1 MDNQPSEFITL
12 LQSNHDC
19 DSHTGELTFLLGKDL
34 HGYPV
39 YKNLND
45 ISHMVIAGA
54 TGTGKSTLAHAI
66 LLSLINNY
74 SREKLSLILCD
85 SKSIEFT
92 GYNNIQHLII
102 PVASIPDKIQGSILW
117 LHAEINRRFT
127 LISNTGCRTID
138 NYNKNCLSSDASALP
153 HILLVIDDPA
163 YSNFDKV
170 TWDTLRWITCNGH
183 AAGIHLLLITQ
194 APGNKQLADIIKS
207 GIPGRAVFNIFTNDE
222 EKLLLSSAKN
232 EQLSDVGE
240 IIFCDMPSGTK
251 ERIQCYPI
259 SDSDIFTVLSNFKN
273 EEHIPDTP
281 PATSTSLSSEVGGDE
296 LLPVALD
303 IVLETGQAS
312 VSMLQRRLKLG
323 YARSARI
330 IDEMEAKGYIGP
342 FQGSKPRAILIS
354 KEETNTESAVPSIDV
369 PSVDAPFIDELSM
382 TKPSIVT
389 PSIVVPSDPEPKP
402 KEKAMIYCKYCYRM
416 LKEGDKFCSACGKEQ
431 TDSSKSPFRIP
442 PIEVEPEEKE
452 VPIPSIHCPKCGSE
466 DVSLQLRSAGSTST
480 TDYHQFGDYYKIGS
494 RTRTSKQNYKSVAL
508 CQHCGHLW
516 EPDAVEAPPKKSR
529 PFWKRLLLVI
539 VVISLL
545 KSCGSAGDEKT
556 IWAESYTPLSS
567 FEYYIDSD
575 TLHLKKYVGDEK
587 NVFIAPYYE
596 VHGKQMPVISMDGV
610 FAIKNVTSVIV
621 SEGIQEIA
629 NNAFNSCGVEYLY
642 LPSTLSDFDG
652 WNYFH
657 DMKELHFG
665 GTETRWKQ
673 LCKEER
679 SNLDVVEIICNSNI
693 LNILQSNK

>member
-12 LQSNHDC
+12 LQSNNDC
-19 DSHTGELTFLLGKDL
+19 ASSTDELVFLLGKDQQ
-34 HGYPV
+34 GRPV
-39 YKNLND
+39 YKDLND

-66 LLSLINNY
+66 LLSLIKNY
-74 SREKLSLILCD
+74 SREKLALILCD

-102 PVASIPDKIQGSILW
+102 PVASIPEKIQGSILW
-117 LHAEINRRFT
+117 LRAEIDRRFT
-127 LISNTGCRTID
+127 LISNAGCRTID
-138 NYNKNCLSSDASALP
+138 NYNKSSLSSEASALS
-153 HILLVIDDPA
+153 HILLVIDDPV
-163 YSNFDKV
+163 YSTFDKV
-170 TWDTLRWITCNGH
+170 TWDALRCITCNGN

-194 APGNKQLADIIKS
+194 APGIKQLADIIKS
-207 GIPGRAVFNIFTNDE
+207 GIPGRAVFNIFTNEE
-222 EKLLLSSAKN
+222 EKLLLGSAKN
-232 EQLSDVGE
+232 VQLSEVGE
-240 IIFCDMPSGTK
+240 IIFCDMPSGIK

-259 SDSDIFTVLSNFKN
+259 SDSDIFTVLSDFRN
-273 EEHIPDTP
+273 EEHTPDMP
-281 PATSTSLSSEVGGDE
+281 PATSTSLSSEVDGDE

-330 IDEMEAKGYIGP
+330 MDEMEEKGYIGP

-354 KEETNTESAVPSIDV
+354 KEEASADSAVPSID
-369 PSVDAPFIDELSM
+369 ELSM
-382 TKPSIVT
+382 AE
-389 PSIVVPSDPEPKP
+389 PSIVVPYYSESKP
-402 KEKAMIYCKYCYRM
+402 KEKTMIYCKFCYRM

-431 TDSSKSPFRIP
+431 IDSNKSPFKIP
-442 PIEVEPEEKE
+442 PVKVDPEEKE
-452 VPIPSIHCPKCGSE
+452 VSAIRCPKCGCE
-466 DVSLQLRSAGSTST
+466 NVSLQLRSAGSTST
-480 TDYHQFGDYYKIGS
+480 TDYHQFGDYYKTGS

-508 CQHCGHLW
+508 CQRCGHLW
-516 EPDAVEAPPKKSR
+516 EPDAVVTPPKKSR
-529 PFWKRLLLVI
+529 PFWRWILLAI

-556 IWAESYTPLSS
+556 IWAESYTPLSN
-567 FEYYIDSD
+567 FEYYIDNN
-575 TLHLKKYVGDEK
+575 TLHLKQYDGDEK

-610 FAIKNVTSVIV
+610 FAIKNVNSVIV

-629 NNAFNSCGVEYLY
+629 NNSFNSCGIEYLY

-665 GTETRWKQ
+665 GTEARWNQ
-673 LCKEER
+673 LFEGDR
-679 SNLDVVEIICNSNI
+679 SDLDVVEIICNSSITN
-693 LNILQSNK
+693 LLQSNE